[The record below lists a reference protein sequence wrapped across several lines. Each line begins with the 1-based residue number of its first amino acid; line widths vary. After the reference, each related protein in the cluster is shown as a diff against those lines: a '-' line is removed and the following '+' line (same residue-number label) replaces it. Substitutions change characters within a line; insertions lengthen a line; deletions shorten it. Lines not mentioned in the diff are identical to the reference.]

1 MHVNRRNST
10 NSIFQFLGN
19 VHNIS
24 SNQSISGGSL
34 FTLKIFTSYSGIY
47 HWLHTIGVRSESDVY
62 TLSFSLEVLSFIFM
76 VLGYLHS
83 KIEESTYFVSTDKSI
98 MEIAYISPGYR
109 LNYHIG
115 SLLGITSVLWSIH
128 IISVSIPVSRGI
140 SAFNYSIHFVA
151 LLNLD
156 WINFSIR
163 QDGFTH
169 IHGSFESS
177 GTSVLT
183 FIGGINRTTGALYQR
198 L

>member
-34 FTLKIFTSYSGIY
+34 LTFNFT
-47 HWLHTIGVRSESDVY
+47 WLQAQ
-62 TLSFSLEVLSFIFM
+62 L
-76 VLGYLHS
+76 
-83 KIEESTYFVSTDKSI
+83 
-98 MEIAYISPGYR
+98 P
-109 LNYHIG
+109 HIG

-183 FIGGINRTTGALYQR
+183 FIGGINSTTGALYQR